1 MKDNR
6 AAEKFGKIIR
16 QMRKERNWTQ
26 FDLAAELEA
35 DAAYVSR
42 IERGIKNLSIETI
55 SRLAKVFDVK
65 IRFGK
70 KIL

>member
-6 AAEKFGKIIR
+6 AAIRFGKIIR
-16 QMRKERNWTQ
+16 QMRIDRGWTQ

-42 IERGIKNLSIETI
+42 IELGKKNLSLVTVL
-55 SRLAKVFDVK
+55 RLAESFWY
-65 IRFGK
+65 
-70 KIL
+70 